1 MKTGLKKSKPQFLIQ
16 KRKLNLAEPI
26 ILGIDEVGRGP
37 WAGPLV
43 VGAVILGEKFT
54 AEQLP
59 EQSFE
64 LQDFWQSLTDS
75 KKLTEK
81 KRTALN
87 EIILAEA
94 AATGLGWVSAS
105 ELDQHGLGPSLRLA
119 TRRAVKQVLAT
130 KTPFTEIIIDGTIN
144 FLNGTPL
151 ENRVTLL
158 KKADF
163 LIKEVSAAS
172 IIAKVARDNYMKELS
187 EKYPAYGFEKHVGY
201 GTAAHKAAL
210 EQFSVCSEHRQS
222 FKPIQKILQTQSI
235 ESKKS
240 SNSSTA
246 SGQHAEQIVA
256 NYLEA
261 NGHKIVAH
269 NCKTKTYEIDLIS
282 TKDQRI
288 YFTEVKYR
296 QNASHGSGLE
306 QITATKIA
314 RMRYAANKYLTTHS
328 EFQALQP
335 LLAAASVEGKDYRI
349 VDWLILPE

>member
-1 MKTGLKKSKPQFLIQ
+1 M
-16 KRKLNLAEPI
+16 AEPI

-43 VGAVILGEKFT
+43 VGAVILGGKFT

-59 EQSFE
+59 EQSSE

-81 KRTALN
+81 KRTTLN

-94 AATGLGWVSAS
+94 TATGLGWVSAS
-105 ELDQHGLGPSLRLA
+105 ELDQRGLGPSLKLA
-119 TRRAVKQVLAT
+119 ARRAVKQVLAT
-130 KTPFTEIIIDGTIN
+130 KVPFTEIIIDGTIN
-144 FLNGTPL
+144 LLDNTPL
-151 ENRVTLL
+151 KDRVTLL

-187 EKYPAYGFEKHVGY
+187 KQYPAYGFEKHVGY

-210 EQFSVCSEHRQS
+210 EQFGVCLEHRQS
-222 FKPIQKILQTQSI
+222 FKPIQKILQTQPM
-235 ESKKS
+235 EPGKP
-240 SNSSTA
+240 SNNSTA

-296 QNASHGSGLE
+296 QNASHGSGLD
-306 QITATKIA
+306 QITAAKLA

-328 EFQALQP
+328 EFQTLQP
-335 LLAAASVEGKDYRI
+335 LLAVASVEGNNYQI
-349 VDWLILPE
+349 TDWFTLPE